1 MELPIP
7 EPYRAGIDREW
18 ERLASP
24 GTWWNGTRRVELAS
38 VARAA
43 RSGDAA
49 PVTELPAPAFEAAAR
64 LSADPHVDLA
74 WVEDLAQRGLDRRAY
89 VEILGVVARLDA
101 VDTFLFGIG
110 APTRP
115 LPAPLPGDPS
125 RVPVPVPEARIDG
138 GFVPTVGPAFPTS
151 ALSAVAAEQ
160 HAQEDLHGVL
170 YLSLE
175 QMGDLEIE
183 LDLDRGQIEFVAA
196 RTSLLNDCFF

>member
-1 MELPIP
+1 MELALS
-7 EPYRAGIDREW
+7 EPYRAGLQREW
-18 ERLASP
+18 DRLASA
-24 GTWWNGTRRVELAS
+24 GTWWSGRQRVELAS

-43 RSGDAA
+43 RAGDAT
-49 PVTELPAPAFEAAAR
+49 PVTELPTPAVEAAVR

-74 WVEDLAQRGLDRRAY
+74 WVEDLEERGLDRRAL

-110 APTRP
+110 ARTRP
-115 LPAPLPGDPS
+115 LPDPRPGDPS
-125 RVPVPVPEARIDG
+125 RVPVPEARLDG

-170 YLSLE
+170 YMTIE

-183 LDLDRGQIEFVAA
+183 LDLNRAQIEFVAA

>member
-1 MELPIP
+1 MSI
-7 EPYRAGIDREW
+7 
-18 ERLASP
+18 SP
-24 GTWWNGTRRVELAS
+24 GSRTWKSAGSTARR
-38 VARAA
+38 
-43 RSGDAA
+43 
-49 PVTELPAPAFEAAAR
+49 
-64 LSADPHVDLA
+64 
-74 WVEDLAQRGLDRRAY
+74 Y

-115 LPAPLPGDPS
+115 LPDPRPGEPS
-125 RVPVPVPEARIDG
+125 RVPVPEARLDG

-170 YLSLE
+170 YMTIE

-183 LDLDRGQIEFVAA
+183 LDLNRAQIEFVAA

>member
-1 MELPIP
+1 MELTPAP
-7 EPYRAGIDREW
+7 GYQTGIDREW
-18 ERLASP
+18 ARLAAP
-24 GTWWNGTRRVELAS
+24 GTWWTGAERVEIAA

-43 RSGDAA
+43 RAGVPLPTTGLAGAA
-49 PVTELPAPAFEAAAR
+49 VKAAAR

-74 WVEDLAQRGLDRRAY
+74 WGEGLEQRGLERPAY

-101 VDTFLFGIG
+101 VDTFRFGIG

-115 LPAPLPGDPS
+115 LPDPRAGEPS
-125 RVPVPVPEARIDG
+125 RAGVAEAEIDG

-160 HAQEDLHGVL
+160 EAQEELHGVL
-170 YLSLE
+170 YMTIE

-183 LDLDRGQIEFVAA
+183 LDLGRAQIEFVAA

>member
-1 MELPIP
+1 MELTLAPA
-7 EPYRAGIDREW
+7 YRAGIDREW
-18 ERLASP
+18 DRLASP
-24 GTWWNGTRRVELAS
+24 GTWWSGAERVALAA

-43 RSGDAA
+43 RAGE
-49 PVTELPAPAFEAAAR
+49 PLPAPDLPAAAVDAAAR

-74 WVEDLAQRGLDRRAY
+74 WVEDLEERDLEPPAY

-115 LPAPLPGDPS
+115 LPDPRPGEPS
-125 RVPVPVPEARIDG
+125 RSPVPGAAINE
-138 GFVPTVGPAFPTS
+138 GFVPTVGTAFAHN

-160 HAQEDLHGVL
+160 EAQYDLHGVL
-170 YLSLE
+170 YMTME
-175 QMGDLEIE
+175 EMGDLEIVR
-183 LDLDRGQIEFVAA
+183 DLDRAQIEFVAA